1 MEERTHWIWE
11 QPDWPCFRYDQGE
24 LTSLEARFLHQSGV
38 FSGSIRHIGESDKEQ
53 LMIELI
59 SEEAFHTSEI
69 EGEVLNRESLQSSL
83 RQNFGLATDHR
94 RIPPAEQGIARM
106 MFEIYRD
113 FAAPL
118 NDALLFRWHEAL
130 MNGRR
135 DLKRMGRYRTG
146 DDPMQVVSG
155 PLHEPK
161 IHFEAPPSSAVS
173 AEMRRFLKW
182 FGGSRPDG
190 KTSLPILTRAG
201 IAHLYFVII
210 HPFEDGNGRIARA
223 VAEKTIAEGLG
234 HPALV
239 ALSRTI
245 NRGRR
250 TYYDLLEQNNKGT
263 EITPWL
269 VYFAETVLSAQ
280 AYAQE
285 LIEFLIA
292 KTKFFDRLRGCLTER
307 QEKVATRMFRE
318 GPDGFTGG
326 LSADN
331 YIRITGT
338 SRATATRDLQDLVDK
353 GALTR
358 TGQLKGT
365 RYHLRLV
372 AGDG

>member
-38 FSGSIRHIGESDKEQ
+38 FSGSIRHIGASDKEQ

>member
-38 FSGSIRHIGESDKEQ
+38 FSGSIRHIGASDKEQ

-292 KTKFFDRLRGCLTER
+292 KTKFFDRLRGCLNER

>member
-292 KTKFFDRLRGCLTER
+292 KTKFFDRLRGCLNER

>member
-59 SEEAFHTSEI
+59 SEEAFNTSEI

-182 FGGSRPDG
+182 FGSSRPDG

-223 VAEKTIAEGLG
+223 IAEKTIAEGLG

-292 KTKFFDRLRGCLTER
+292 KTKFFDRLRGCLNER

>member
-38 FSGSIRHIGESDKEQ
+38 FSGSIRHIEESDKEQ

-292 KTKFFDRLRGCLTER
+292 KTKFFDRLRGCLNER

>member
-59 SEEAFHTSEI
+59 SEEAFNTSEI

-94 RIPPAEQGIARM
+94 RIQPAEQGIARM

-292 KTKFFDRLRGCLTER
+292 KTKFFDRLRGCLNER

>member
-59 SEEAFHTSEI
+59 SEEAFNTSEI

-292 KTKFFDRLRGCLTER
+292 KTKFFDRLRGCLNER

>member
-94 RIPPAEQGIARM
+94 RIQPAEQGIARM

-292 KTKFFDRLRGCLTER
+292 KTKFFDRLRGCLNER